1 MVTTARTDEWR
12 PDVGEVSDEDRKLVT
27 LARSARARAETDQ
40 GAAVRDQDGRTY
52 AAPAIHLSSLRL
64 SALQVAVIMAAASGA
79 TKLEAAAL
87 VGDVM
92 AGADPM
98 AVDADGVLAVRDLS
112 PSTAV
117 FLATTDGEVVGHGY
131 TED

>member
-1 MVTTARTDEWR
+1 M
-12 PDVGEVSDEDRKLVT
+12 GEVSDEDRKLVT
-27 LARSARARAETDQ
+27 LARSARARAGTDQ

-52 AAPAIHLSSLRL
+52 AAPAIDLSSMHL
-64 SALQVAVIMAAASGA
+64 SALQVAVVMAAASGA
-79 TKLEAAAL
+79 TTLEAAVL

-117 FLATTDGEVVGHGY
+117 FLATPGGDVVGRGY
-131 TED
+131 TEE